1 MSEAETPKKPRAKRK
16 TSGDA
21 PAVAKPVRRKAQARR
36 APPPPET
43 ESQAM
48 PSQSTAIAVTPAE
61 PMDPADEQVV
71 ERAEHVSRGAGW
83 ALITAGIVGLVVPG
97 VLGTPFLILGGMA
110 LWPGN
115 RKRIERW
122 RQGHSPK
129 AFHGAMKQI
138 NRFLDDL
145 DRRYPRKGP

>member
-1 MSEAETPKKPRAKRK
+1 MSEAETPKKPRARRK
-16 TSGDA
+16 NGGDT
-21 PAVAKPVRRKAQARR
+21 PAAVKPARRKAQARP
-36 APPPPET
+36 ALPET
-43 ESQAM
+43 EEPQAV
-48 PSQSTAIAVTPAE
+48 PSQSTAMAVTPTE
-61 PMDPADEQVV
+61 PMDPADEKVV